1 MTVIASIKPILAM
14 LTSLVA
20 VLPIS
25 LSGKNPDKREF
36 FTFVAAII
44 KFGIILSMVPTIL
57 SGTIIEK
64 QLVQILPGLSIVLRV
79 DGLSMLFALVASS
92 LWIVT
97 SLYAIG
103 YMRGNKEH
111 SQTRFFS
118 YFALSFQTSYSIIE
132 ISLQKFFETN
142 F

>member
-1 MTVIASIKPILAM
+1 
-14 LTSLVA
+14 
-20 VLPIS
+20 
-25 LSGKNPDKREF
+25 
-36 FTFVAAII
+36 
-44 KFGIILSMVPTIL
+44 MVPTIL

-64 QLVQILPGLSIVLRV
+64 QLLQILPGLSIVLRV

-103 YMRGNKEH
+103 YMRGNKGEH

-118 YFALSFQTSYSIIE
+118 YFALSLSATLGVAFSGNLLTLY
-132 ISLQKFFETN
+132 LFL
-142 F
+142 